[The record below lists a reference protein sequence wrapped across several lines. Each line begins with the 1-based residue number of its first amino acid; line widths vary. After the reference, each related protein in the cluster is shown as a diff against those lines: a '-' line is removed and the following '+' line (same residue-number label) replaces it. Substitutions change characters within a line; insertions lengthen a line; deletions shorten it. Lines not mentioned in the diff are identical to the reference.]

1 MIDPLLLSPRT
12 AFPSMGRFQ
21 CHHRTRKVGDFHNK
35 LLKYQRVHTNW
46 RLKSSVG
53 RDEMIV
59 PSNYCGKTNQNI
71 PTNGGG
77 LLAQYPLQVKVTTPV
92 SPTCLMDKWWKYMN
106 SELNCIK
113 WWKYMVEHMAYIYIY
128 IHIVVLPIS
137 LTIRWWNDELSQ
149 VCWSTPCPSPVPSVL
164 YKAQGDH
171 TRLGPM
177 KIRIQTNIINGII
190 VTYMKNIYVL

>member
-59 PSNYCGKTNQNI
+59 SSNYCGKTNQNI

-92 SPTCLMDKWWKYMN
+92 SPTCLMDKWWKYMS

-113 WWKYMVEHMAYIYIY
+113 WLKIWLNTWRIYIY
-128 IHIVVLPIS
+128 WIYCGTTHFSDHSMMKRWAFPGMLVNPLPFTS
-137 LTIRWWNDELSQ
+137 AKCPVQGPRWSY
-149 VCWSTPCPSPVPSVL
+149 SPWTNENS
-164 YKAQGDH
+164 H
-171 TRLGPM
+171 TN
-177 KIRIQTNIINGII
+177 KYN
-190 VTYMKNIYVL
+190 

>member
-92 SPTCLMDKWWKYMN
+92 SPTCLMDKWWKYMS

-113 WWKYMVEHMAYIYIY
+113 WLKIWLNTWRVYIYILNILWY
-128 IHIVVLPIS
+128 YPFLWPFD
-137 LTIRWWNDELSQ
+137 DETMSFPRYVGQPLALHQCQ
-149 VCWSTPCPSPVPSVL
+149 VSCTRPKVIILALDQWKFA
-164 YKAQGDH
+164 YKQ
-171 TRLGPM
+171 
-177 KIRIQTNIINGII
+177 I
-190 VTYMKNIYVL
+190 